1 MNLETTGNVNADTC
15 HVPDNDAVKNTPD
28 KTKGSKRM
36 KGSVSGIHEP
46 EADQQ
51 AGIQPAEK
59 SRKVAASKKVAKVKL
74 NKEKEKVGE
83 GVEKGE
89 TDEENV
95 IHGALKLKTSPRK
108 IIELF
113 QSLNEV
119 QLNEVV
125 DMGFGALQ
133 HFGITEV
140 PGKLAYDLVKRFND
154 VDWTL
159 QLENQLLS
167 IYPEDVYVTLGLP
180 IGGTLINRINRQKKK
195 PFVDEVGRRVGK
207 HVERILPDD
216 LMKEALKYKTG
227 GEWFRKVF
235 LLIVDT
241 VLINPCGDGKCRTHI
256 DHLFRDISVV
266 KEYNWCAYVLET
278 LSVAVKS
285 WRSSKNTPF
294 TGPISFLVAFYVD
307 RVFHQKM
314 LVSRVFPTVFGWTSE
329 KLRLREKMELQSS
342 HNFGRGSLVER
353 GDPDKLPRPSTI
365 IVFKETETT
374 EKDKLEVAIEGFAT
388 ASEDAARGLQN
399 LMLSMTDLKCM
410 IQNFESMKIAGS
422 TACNMIGVITETTV
436 DEKETVTSLE
446 AALAKEK
453 FNSHELVEA
462 VKNMIKVTTRLTK
475 LADEGPPFDI
485 HPSFQQKN
493 GGIARRRGV
502 KQVDITNVNVIQN
515 CDVTPHNGVNKSD
528 TQERNNMIGTSFNGS
543 SVASKQKGKEQEVTI
558 NVEEIVKSAMAD
570 YMDGGGDDAADEFCS
585 EASATKTTPRL
596 DNQLRINDETNGEEL
611 DVEAIVKSAVEA
623 YMECDE
629 DDADFVTPFTNKSEP
644 KVGEALPNDRQQTF
658 NMNIRTKTDMR
669 CSNALRSPFLER
681 AVSVSRKLTPDER
694 VMYYWLM
701 TTHHGNEEQII
712 YNDRV
717 VEVMLL
723 EFCSLLPH
731 HEVSSGVISSFC
743 SVLNHM
749 EALKS
754 VTSPKRLFFTTYPA
768 LYTVVMSNGR
778 DDDADKLDEFASNI
792 DKEVSEI
799 PHFAWGDIDMVLHC
813 VLCFKRK
820 SVVIIDAC
828 KDGEDNDMRFTY
840 GSIPEALVRIQLQL
854 TLLQHNY

>member
-515 CDVTPHNGVNKSD
+515 CDVTPHNGVNKSSNTEKTIISVGSEEALLCSSKSD

-644 KVGEALPNDRQQTF
+644 KVGEALVIKSNKKVSFVVISNVDPNDRQQTF

-701 TTHHGNEEQII
+701 TTHHGNE
-712 YNDRV
+712 
-717 VEVMLL
+717 
-723 EFCSLLPH
+723 
-731 HEVSSGVISSFC
+731 
-743 SVLNHM
+743 
-749 EALKS
+749 
-754 VTSPKRLFFTTYPA
+754 
-768 LYTVVMSNGR
+768 
-778 DDDADKLDEFASNI
+778 
-792 DKEVSEI
+792 
-799 PHFAWGDIDMVLHC
+799 
-813 VLCFKRK
+813 
-820 SVVIIDAC
+820 
-828 KDGEDNDMRFTY
+828 
-840 GSIPEALVRIQLQL
+840 
-854 TLLQHNY
+854 

>member
-388 ASEDAARGLQN
+388 AS
-399 LMLSMTDLKCM
+399 
-410 IQNFESMKIAGS
+410 S

-515 CDVTPHNGVNKSD
+515 CDVTPHNGVNKSSNTEKTIISVGSEEALLCSSKSD

-644 KVGEALPNDRQQTF
+644 KWAKLWQQTF

-701 TTHHGNEEQII
+701 TTHHGNE
-712 YNDRV
+712 
-717 VEVMLL
+717 
-723 EFCSLLPH
+723 
-731 HEVSSGVISSFC
+731 
-743 SVLNHM
+743 
-749 EALKS
+749 
-754 VTSPKRLFFTTYPA
+754 
-768 LYTVVMSNGR
+768 
-778 DDDADKLDEFASNI
+778 
-792 DKEVSEI
+792 
-799 PHFAWGDIDMVLHC
+799 
-813 VLCFKRK
+813 
-820 SVVIIDAC
+820 
-828 KDGEDNDMRFTY
+828 
-840 GSIPEALVRIQLQL
+840 
-854 TLLQHNY
+854 